1 MFGLEARTICYGTVM
16 DLRQLRYFLAVVDAG
31 SFTAAAESVHVAQ
44 PALSLHVKK
53 MEEALGVPL
62 LLRGAQGVTTTEAG
76 ALLAARARRLL
87 VEFEQSLE
95 DVKTL
100 GLEPAGSV
108 RIGLPGTI
116 STILSVPLIREV
128 QARFPG
134 IKLVIAEAMS
144 GFVQD
149 WLRNAQADLG
159 VIYVDPREAGL
170 AAAPLIDEEL
180 VLVVRPGEEKPGTA
194 AALLLARLPLVVP
207 SGAHGLRQLVDR
219 HLAVLGLRAEPAI
232 EVDSFTS
239 IKTLVAGGHGCSIL
253 PYYAVAQDVAEG
265 RLASLR
271 LTEPP
276 LWRSAYLIRPA
287 NKPMSHAT
295 EAVAEALVHV
305 VRELIADGSWAGA
318 RLHRPD
324 A

>member
-1 MFGLEARTICYGTVM
+1 M

-31 SFTAAAESVHVAQ
+31 SFSGAAAMVNVAQ

-62 LLRGAQGVTTTEAG
+62 LLRGAQGVTATEAG

-87 VEFEQSLE
+87 VDFEQSLE
-95 DVKTL
+95 DVRTL
-100 GLEPAGSV
+100 GQEPAGSV

-116 STILSVPLIREV
+116 SSILSVPLIHETRV
-128 QARFPG
+128 RFPG

-149 WLRNAQADLG
+149 WLRNAQVDLG
-159 VIYVDPREAGL
+159 VIYLDPREAGL
-170 AAAPLIDEEL
+170 IAEPLLDEDL
-180 VLVVRPGEEKPGTA
+180 VLVLRPGE
-194 AALLLARLPLVVP
+194 ALAGADMVELLARLPLIVP

-219 HLAVLGLRAEPAI
+219 HLTGLGLRGEPAI

-253 PYYAVAQDVAEG
+253 PYYAVAQEVREG
-265 RLASLR
+265 KLAILR
-271 LTEPP
+271 FVQPP
-276 LWRSAYLIRPA
+276 LWRTAYLIRPA
-287 NKPMSHAT
+287 AKPMSRAT
-295 EAVAEALVHV
+295 EAVADTLRRV
-305 VRELIADGSWAGA
+305 VRDMIADGSWAGA
-318 RLHRPD
+318 RLHGR
-324 A
+324 AA